1 MTEAMNTAD
10 QNNAVRGTKR
20 KLADP
25 TCSKGLAMM
34 SAGLIPTAEA
44 VDHPINWGDADPKVR
59 GPVICTDLADPHR
72 NAIGAH
78 SGPYSIYR
86 ALAVAMGKV
95 PTDHKP
101 ELTLT
106 QPAFDIGPF
115 PSWHKKNQI
124 VTMDPFGA
132 TVVEHFGE
140 MRKDGVYARPT
151 IAITQAHIDVP
162 EILPAMAAGRLKAD
176 GKILMADGKVII
188 GKAAI
193 EPCWHLPGVAKR
205 FGCGEDELR
214 QALFTHTNGAY
225 PELLTRPEL
234 KMFLPPIGGQT
245 IYIFGDIANVSDP
258 SKELCVRV
266 HDECNG
272 SDVFGSD
279 ICTCRP
285 YLTHAIEE
293 CVRTAQKGG
302 AGICIY
308 YRKEGRCLGEVT
320 KYLVYNMR
328 KRQKGGDTAEQYF
341 ACTKKVAG
349 IEDVRFQ
356 ENMTDPLHWLGITKI
371 DKLVSMS
378 DMKYNAIVESGIE
391 VVSRVPIPP
400 ELVPTDAQ
408 VEINAKVF
416 AGYDGGSTYSVDE
429 AMMKSTKGREY
440 DHQEVKQ

>member
-1 MTEAMNTAD
+1 
-10 QNNAVRGTKR
+10 
-20 KLADP
+20 
-25 TCSKGLAMM
+25 MM

-193 EPCWHLPGVAKR
+193 E
-205 FGCGEDELR
+205 
-214 QALFTHTNGAY
+214 
-225 PELLTRPEL
+225 
-234 KMFLPPIGGQT
+234 
-245 IYIFGDIANVSDP
+245 
-258 SKELCVRV
+258 
-266 HDECNG
+266 
-272 SDVFGSD
+272 
-279 ICTCRP
+279 
-285 YLTHAIEE
+285 
-293 CVRTAQKGG
+293 
-302 AGICIY
+302 
-308 YRKEGRCLGEVT
+308 
-320 KYLVYNMR
+320 
-328 KRQKGGDTAEQYF
+328 
-341 ACTKKVAG
+341 
-349 IEDVRFQ
+349 
-356 ENMTDPLHWLGITKI
+356 
-371 DKLVSMS
+371 
-378 DMKYNAIVESGIE
+378 
-391 VVSRVPIPP
+391 
-400 ELVPTDAQ
+400 
-408 VEINAKVF
+408 
-416 AGYDGGSTYSVDE
+416 
-429 AMMKSTKGREY
+429 
-440 DHQEVKQ
+440 